1 MWQTL
6 FSKVGHNSISQLMCS
21 ATYYQSVIRRWH
33 LSTSL
38 NLGKAF
44 EFLDQE
50 TMVEVL
56 CLVAQL
62 CLTLCDPLDYS
73 PSGSSVHGDSPGK
86 NTGVG
91 CHALLPWNFPTW
103 ESNPGLPHCRWILY
117 CLSHKGSPGI
127 LEWVAYPF
135 SSTSSRTG
143 NQTGVSCTAG
153 GFFFFNQLSYQGAWE
168 E

>member
-86 NTGVG
+86 NTGEVCPLPG
-91 CHALLPWNFPTW
+91 DLPNLGIKPRSPALQADSLLSEP
-103 ESNPGLPHCRWILY
+103 PGKPM
-117 CLSHKGSPGI
+117 
-127 LEWVAYPF
+127 VAVMMYI
-135 SSTSSRTG
+135 SR
-143 NQTGVSCTAG
+143 CCC
-153 GFFFFNQLSYQGAWE
+153 
-168 E
+168 